1 MNDCTNNPSS
11 KCYYENEGKTVA
23 QVRREIGR
31 TIVEAVKT
39 KRPIL
44 HISHTDL
51 DGYGC
56 SRLMDVIPQYLF
68 PVTAYKYIHQCG
80 NTNYNSEN
88 INITHYNT
96 NKLNDALFDVL
107 DPLAYGFHAGAWKS
121 WSEHKK
127 EGEDWIRPLLI
138 ITDISGFDLEQLIMV
153 YGVEYDIIVID
164 HHQWTP
170 ELRTSEYYED
180 VNSRTSI
187 SEALITWR
195 SWDLSGCTDKRIEV
209 AATASRYD
217 PKLTRKQDDTRVYV
231 YICSDHSATKLL
243 MDILADTISVRLK
256 RQYNNSARKGYD
268 RVGEFTWCEYNLKT
282 LQTVADLVSAYDT
295 GDFGDWYITEEGDGR
310 LSLQTALN
318 ELIRNVSSTKSI
330 HSSKGY
336 SSWTEMANHIKYSQ
350 LNIFAQ
356 ISYLIRYAWSTNT
369 NDLAIDP
376 AADRN
381 YTASCEELMQ
391 KVQDKFTWI
400 SREYD
405 TWAST
410 LVPFR
415 IGTLVVSFEP
425 GVLEDGY
432 AGLTMEHTE
441 CEKSYTDRIK
451 QYVSRMN
458 NLALGRYM
466 IRIASED
473 EDYPMS
479 IYAQKMLK
487 DSPEVDYFMEIKE
500 KGDKVI
506 VSLRS
511 VKEEANC
518 VEIANANHGGGHIH
532 AAGFTLK

>member
-1 MNDCTNNPSS
+1 MNDCTKNPNSE
-11 KCYYENEGKTVA
+11 CYYKNEGKTVA

-31 TIVEAVKT
+31 TLIEAVKT

-56 SRLMDVIPQYLF
+56 SRLMDVIPQYLS
-68 PVTAYKYIHQCG
+68 PVTAYKYIQQCG

-96 NKLNDALFDVL
+96 SKLNDALFDVL
-107 DPLAYGFHAGAWKS
+107 DPIAYGFHAGAWKS
-121 WSEHKK
+121 WTEHKK

-170 ELRTSEYYED
+170 ELKTSEYYED
-180 VNSRTSI
+180 VNRRTST

-195 SWDLSGCTDKRIEV
+195 SWDLSGCVDNRIEV
-209 AATASRYD
+209 AATASTYD

-243 MDILADTISVRLK
+243 MDILADILSVRLK
-256 RQYNNSARKGYD
+256 QQYNNSARRGYD

-282 LQTVADLVSAYDT
+282 LRTVTDLISEYDT
-295 GDFGDWYITEEGDGR
+295 GNFGDWYITEEGYGQ
-310 LSLQTALN
+310 LSFQTVMN

-330 HSSKGY
+330 YSSKGY
-336 SSWTEMANHIKYSQ
+336 SSWIQMANHIKYSQ
-350 LNIFAQ
+350 LNVFTQ
-356 ISYLIRYAWSTNT
+356 IWQLIRYAWSTNT

-376 AADRN
+376 AADHKHI
-381 YTASCEELMQ
+381 ASCEELMQ
-391 KVQDKFTWI
+391 KAQDKFTRI

-410 LVPFR
+410 LVPFT
-415 IGTLVVSFEP
+415 IEAFE
-425 GVLEDGY
+425 EGY
-432 AGLTMEHTE
+432 IELT
-441 CEKSYTDRIK
+441 TDRDDHEHPYVDTIK
-451 QYVSRMN
+451 RYVIEMKKLPR
-458 NLALGRYM
+458 GYYM
-466 IRIASED
+466 IRLATED
-473 EDYPMS
+473 EEYPMS

-487 DSPEVDYFMEIKE
+487 DSPDVDYFMEIKE
-500 KGDKVI
+500 KADKVI

>member
-1 MNDCTNNPSS
+1 MNDCTNNPSSS

-96 NKLNDALFDVL
+96 SKLNDALFDVL

-330 HSSKGY
+330 YSSKGY
-336 SSWTEMANHIKYSQ
+336 SSWTGMAEHIKYSQ
-350 LNIFAQ
+350 LNIFAS
-356 ISYLIRYAWSTNT
+356 ISYLIRYAWST
-369 NDLAIDP
+369 DP
-376 AADRN
+376 ADPGVDPVADRK
-381 YTASCEELMQ
+381 YIASCEELMQ
-391 KVQDKFTWI
+391 KTRGKFFQI

-415 IGTLVVSFEP
+415 IGTL
-425 GVLEDGY
+425 EDGY
-432 AGLTMEHTE
+432 VRLTMEHTE
-441 CEKSYTDRIK
+441 CEKSYTDKIK
-451 QYVSRMN
+451 QYVSEMN

-500 KGDKVI
+500 NGDKVI

>member
-1 MNDCTNNPSS
+1 MNDCTNSPSSS

-31 TIVEAVKT
+31 TIVEAIRT

-56 SRLMDVIPQYLF
+56 SRLLDVMPQYLL

-80 NTNYNSEN
+80 NTNYNTEN

-127 EGEDWIRPLLI
+127 EGENWIRPLLI

-209 AATASRYD
+209 AATAGRYD

-231 YICSDHSATKLL
+231 YICSDRSATKLL

-282 LQTVADLVSAYDT
+282 LQTVADLISEYDT
-295 GDFGDWYITEEGDGR
+295 GNFGDWYITEEGYGQ
-310 LSLQTALN
+310 LSFQTVMN

-336 SSWTEMANHIKYSQ
+336 SSWFEMAEHIKYSQ
-350 LNIFAQ
+350 LNVFTQ
-356 ISYLIRYAWSTNT
+356 IWHLIRYAWSTNT

-376 AADRN
+376 VVDHN
-381 YTASCEELMQ
+381 YFLTASCEELIQ
-391 KVQDKFTWI
+391 KAQDKFTRI

-410 LVPFR
+410 LVPFT
-415 IGTLVVSFEP
+415 IEAFE
-425 GVLEDGY
+425 EGY
-432 AGLTMEHTE
+432 IELTADRDDREHPYVDT
-441 CEKSYTDRIK
+441 IK
-451 QYVSRMN
+451 RYVITMN
-458 NLALGRYM
+458 KLPRGYYM
-466 IRIASED
+466 IRLAIED

-500 KGDKVI
+500 KADKVI

-511 VKEEANC
+511 VKEDANC